1 METKNEKS
9 FRNHF
14 LVFEGI
20 DGAGTETQSK
30 LLFKELK
37 KRGFKTVRL
46 SYPDKNNVIGK
57 VIYNYLDGKHNFDLN
72 VQFLLYFS
80 DFIKDQLYIKN
91 CLKNKVFIVADRYFT
106 STLAYQVA
114 KGFSLQKAIEISKI
128 FNLISPDIIFFLKI
142 TPEISMERKRKE
154 KGSLDLYERDLS
166 LLSKTLSC
174 YDYLCKNN
182 IFSKWRVIDGSKP
195 IEEVF
200 KEVKG
205 ILNL

>member
-1 METKNEKS
+1 MEN
-9 FRNHF
+9 RNKEYFNNYF

-20 DGAGTETQSK
+20 DGSGTETQSK
-30 LLFKELK
+30 LLFKELR

-46 SYPDKNNVIGK
+46 SYPDKKNIIGK
-57 VIYNYLDGKHNFDLN
+57 VIYKYLDGKHNFDLN

-80 DFIKDQLYIKN
+80 DFIKDQTYIKD
-91 CLKNKVFIVADRYFT
+91 CLKNKVVVVADRYFT

-128 FNLISPDIIFFLKI
+128 FNLISPDITFFLKI

-154 KGSLDLYERDLS
+154 KGSLDLHERDLS

-195 IEEVF
+195 VEEVF

>member
-1 METKNEKS
+1 
-9 FRNHF
+9 
-14 LVFEGI
+14 
-20 DGAGTETQSK
+20 
-30 LLFKELK
+30 
-37 KRGFKTVRL
+37 
-46 SYPDKNNVIGK
+46 
-57 VIYNYLDGKHNFDLN
+57 LN

-80 DFIKDQLYIKN
+80 DFIKDQLYINN
-91 CLKNKVFIVADRYFT
+91 CLKNKVIVVADRYFT

-142 TPEISMERKRKE
+142 TPEISMERKKKE
-154 KGSLDLYERDLS
+154 KGSLDLHERDLS
-166 LLSKTLSC
+166 FLSKTLSC

-182 IFSKWRVIDGSKP
+182 IFSKWRVIDGSKS